1 MKGST
6 SMSAPTTVHTGS
18 GAAPNAVRGD
28 GTVTGRHRVPWQA
41 KFLALSL
48 IWGSSF
54 LLMKLGLR
62 ALAPV
67 QISAMRIFLGT
78 AMVVSLLVATGG
90 RLPRGAKVWGHL
102 FVSGFFLTAFP
113 FTMFALGET
122 RVSSALAG
130 IGNSITPI
138 AMVVFSLLLIP
149 AERIT
154 RDKLFAVGLGLV
166 GVLVIT
172 EPWSAGGSTDL
183 VGFGIT
189 LLGGASYGVG
199 WPYIRRFLG
208 KSDLGGLS
216 QPAAVILCGSA
227 LMVPITLIWWW
238 TQRDHLAAPWTVH
251 AEAGSR
257 TVWVAVLAI
266 VVLGAV
272 GTGVAYMLQF
282 DVVRDAGAV
291 VSSTVTY
298 LIPVVSVVL
307 GMLVLSESL
316 AWPQLVGFA
325 IVLAAALV
333 VGRPAGG
340 WSALRRSH
348 SA

>member
-1 MKGST
+1 
-6 SMSAPTTVHTGS
+6 MSAPATAHTGR
-18 GAAPNAVRGD
+18 GATPSAVRGD
-28 GTVTGRHRVPWQA
+28 ATVGARQRVPWQA
-41 KFLALSL
+41 KFLALAL

-54 LLMKLGLR
+54 LLMKFGLR

-78 AMVVSLLVATGG
+78 AMVVTLLLATGG

-199 WPYIRRFLG
+199 
-208 KSDLGGLS
+208 
-216 QPAAVILCGSA
+216 
-227 LMVPITLIWWW
+227 
-238 TQRDHLAAPWTVH
+238 
-251 AEAGSR
+251 
-257 TVWVAVLAI
+257 
-266 VVLGAV
+266 
-272 GTGVAYMLQF
+272 
-282 DVVRDAGAV
+282 
-291 VSSTVTY
+291 
-298 LIPVVSVVL
+298 
-307 GMLVLSESL
+307 
-316 AWPQLVGFA
+316 
-325 IVLAAALV
+325 
-333 VGRPAGG
+333 
-340 WSALRRSH
+340 
-348 SA
+348 

>member
-1 MKGST
+1 MALTGPP
-6 SMSAPTTVHTGS
+6 SAAAPS
-18 GAAPNAVRGD
+18 GAARPATQD
-28 GTVTGRHRVPWQA
+28 QTVGSGRRLVPWQA
-41 KFLALSL
+41 KFLALAL

-54 LLMKLGLR
+54 LLMKFGLR

-67 QISAMRIFLGT
+67 QISAMRIFVGT
-78 AMVVSLLVATGG
+78 AIVLTMLGLTGG
-90 RLPRGAKVWGHL
+90 RLPRGRAVWGHL

-154 RDKLFAVGLGLV
+154 RDKLFAVALGLV

-183 VGFGIT
+183 VGFGFT

-208 KSDLGGLS
+208 KADLGGLS

-227 LMVPITLIWWW
+227 LMVPITLVWWW
-238 TQRDHLAAPWTVH
+238 TQRDHLPAPWTTH
-251 AEAGSR
+251 AASGSR
-257 TVWVAVLAI
+257 DAWVAVVAI
-266 VVLGAV
+266 LLLGAV
-272 GTGVAYMLQF
+272 GTGLAYMLQF

-307 GMLVLSESL
+307 GVLVLSESL
-316 AWPQLVGFA
+316 AWPQLAGF
-325 IVLAAALV
+325 VLVLTAALI

-340 WSALRRSH
+340 WGALRRAH
-348 SA
+348 D

>member
-1 MKGST
+1 MT
-6 SMSAPTTVHTGS
+6 SPGANPAAAAGPTS
-18 GAAPNAVRGD
+18 GRRA
-28 GTVTGRHRVPWQA
+28 VPWQA

-54 LLMKLGLR
+54 LLMKFGLR

-67 QISAMRIFLGT
+67 QISALRIFFGT
-78 AMVVSLLVATGG
+78 AIVLTMLRLTGG
-90 RLPRGAKVWGHL
+90 RLPRGLAVWGHL

-138 AMVVFSLLLIP
+138 AMVIFSLLLIP

-154 RDKLFAVGLGLV
+154 RDKLAAVTLGLV

-172 EPWSAGGSTDL
+172 EPWSAGGTTDL

-208 KSDLGGLS
+208 KVDLGGLS
-216 QPAAVILCGSA
+216 QPAAVLLCGSA
-227 LMVPITLIWWW
+227 LMVPMSLLWWW
-238 TQRDHLAAPWTVH
+238 TQRDRLSAPWTVH
-251 AEAGSR
+251 AAAGSQA
-257 TVWVAVLAI
+257 VWVAVIAI

-272 GTGVAYMLQF
+272 GTGLAYMLQF

-307 GMLVLSESL
+307 GVLVLSESL
-316 AWPQLVGFA
+316 AWPQLAGFV
-325 IVLAAALV
+325 IVLVAALI
-333 VGRPAGG
+333 VGRPAAG
-340 WSALRRSH
+340 WRSLRRAH
-348 SA
+348 T